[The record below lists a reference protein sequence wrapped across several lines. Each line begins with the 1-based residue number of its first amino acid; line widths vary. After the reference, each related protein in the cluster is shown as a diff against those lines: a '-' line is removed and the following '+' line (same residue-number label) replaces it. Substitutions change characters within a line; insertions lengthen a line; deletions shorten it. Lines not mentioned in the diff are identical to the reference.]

1 MANRMEAVPTTG
13 ENVSWHLVNQLEE
26 QRLHP
31 RVVLDIP
38 VAFRNAQGQHCAAKL
53 CNISSDGLQV
63 HCNVVTAQIIH
74 PAGGR
79 LADCN
84 QPILQ
89 ATLAVPVGTGFEP
102 LSLGV
107 RLQYLTVGAGEA
119 RCVLGFSFLNL
130 RPKARRIVAGFLAG
144 RLSEFYSHDSVSHV
158 A

>member
-1 MANRMEAVPTTG
+1 MANQMEPVPTTG
-13 ENVSWHLVNQLEE
+13 ENVSWHLVNRLEE
-26 QRLHP
+26 QRQHP

-53 CNISSDGLQV
+53 CNISPDGLQV
-63 HCNVVTAQIIH
+63 RCNVVTAQVIH

-79 LADCN
+79 LTDCN

-89 ATLAVPVGTGFEP
+89 ATLAVPVGEGFET

-107 RLQYLTVGAGEA
+107 RLQYLTVGVDEP

-130 RPKARRIVAGFLAG
+130 RPKARRIVEGFFAE
-144 RLSEFYSHDSVSHV
+144 RLSGYYSGLDVSHV